1 MSRRDGV
8 SRNAC
13 ILLQNIERTHEKKYK
28 LKYTEKLLHYLW
40 DNRVVIRKWG
50 YLCDVIHRKSLTLK
64 DQYTALGVVPPK
76 ILKKTMII

>member
-1 MSRRDGV
+1 MSRRAGV

-13 ILLQNIERTHEKKYK
+13 ILLQNIERTPEKKYK
-28 LKYTEKLLHYLW
+28 LKYAEKLLHYLW
-40 DNRVVIRKWG
+40 DNRIVIRKDG
-50 YLCDVIHRKSLTLK
+50 YLCDVIHTKSLMLK